1 MSAPRSAHILRFR
14 VGNQSLCVDR
24 VVSDSTWRLSS
35 VFVGEYIRCFVG
47 QARVLLAFASSQFQ
61 SNYLNSL
68 ELAEE
73 EKAQL
78 KEDLKDARARGYDIT
93 HNRLTEG
100 LFAVGFPI
108 YNSANQLVAGLSVG
122 GSR

>member
-1 MSAPRSAHILRFR
+1 MFR
-14 VGNQSLCVDR
+14 GASN
-24 VVSDSTWRLSS
+24 
-35 VFVGEYIRCFVG
+35 
-47 QARVLLAFASSQFQ
+47 RVLLAFASSQFQ

-100 LFAVGFPI
+100 LFAVSFLSI
-108 YNSANQLVAGLSVG
+108 TQLTS
-122 GSR
+122 